1 MKVAVIGADGQLGN
15 DVCAFFGG
23 KGHRVVP
30 LVWEQ
35 MDISDRAA
43 VSEALGEIKPEL
55 IINTAAMHHVDQ
67 CELDP
72 EKAFRVNGIGSRN
85 LARFAVDAGSMLMHV
100 STDYVFSGEKGAP
113 YLEDDCPRPLNVYGT
128 TKLAGEYFIRA
139 IAEKY
144 YILRVSG
151 LYGTHPCLAKGLNF
165 VDLMLKFAGE
175 RKEVRVVG
183 DEILTP
189 TFTEDV
195 ARQMSVMIE
204 NRAEYGLYHATAEG
218 SCSWYEFAREIF
230 SLTGTRVILNMALPG
245 EFPQKVPRPKY
256 SVLENGRLKSQGL
269 NVMEHWKEGLDRY
282 LKHKPGT

>member
-15 DVCAFFGG
+15 DVCAVFSE
-23 KGHRVVP
+23 KGHQVIP
-30 LVWEQ
+30 LVWKQ

-43 VSEALGEIKPEL
+43 VSKTMGEIEPEL

-72 EKAFRVNGIGSRN
+72 EKAFRVNGIGSQN
-85 LARFAVDAGSMLMHV
+85 LARFAVDGGSILMHV
-100 STDYVFSGEKGAP
+100 STDYVFSGEKGTP
-113 YLEDDCPRPLNVYGT
+113 YLEEDCPRPLNAYGN

-139 IAEKY
+139 IAEKHY
-144 YILRVSG
+144 VIRLSG

-165 VDLMLKFAGE
+165 VDLMLKLAGE
-175 RKEVRVVG
+175 RKEIRVVD
-183 DEILTP
+183 DEVLTP
-189 TFTEDV
+189 TFTEEA
-195 ARQMSVMIE
+195 ARQMSFMIE
-204 NRAEYGLYHATAEG
+204 NRAVYGLYHATAEG

-230 SLTGTRVILNMALPG
+230 SLTGTRVNLNAALPG

-269 NVMEHWKEGLDRY
+269 NVMGNWKEGLGRY
-282 LKHKPGT
+282 LKRKLEA